1 MGWNNLPGFEAAS
14 PDMSQANT
22 RVKISPAK
30 STLHESGP
38 DFSHIF
44 NGGSGTAARPRSA
57 SVGAEFPIVAAN
69 PQTTFR
75 LI

>member
-1 MGWNNLPGFEAAS
+1 
-14 PDMSQANT
+14 MSQANT
-22 RVKISPAK
+22 RVKISPGK
-30 STLHESGP
+30 TTLHEPEP

-44 NGGSGTAARPRSA
+44 KGGSGTAARPRSA